1 MSTLTSTRPSVS
13 SLSTVTDSTRRT
25 VSRTISE
32 ASSAT
37 TTPHGEGP
45 GFFSN
50 KVYKPSTA
58 RQYDFKDTIRSKS
71 GGDLARSRLR
81 SSDRSQRH
89 SMTDL
94 AIEPL
99 IEHVHDEDISEEL
112 FSGSLRDPNKS
123 PRSADVSTHRDTS
136 SSADNTVVT
145 NTHNKLTKTT
155 SAATVINGGKFIIFY
170 RPPAKEVAGR

>member
-1 MSTLTSTRPSVS
+1 MSTLTSIRPSVS
-13 SLSTVTDSTRRT
+13 SLSTVTDTTRRT

-32 ASSAT
+32 ASSAI

-50 KVYKPSTA
+50 KVYKPSAA

-94 AIEPL
+94 VIEPL
-99 IEHVHDEDISEEL
+99 IEHVHDEDISEEMY
-112 FSGSLRDPNKS
+112 SGSLRDPNKS
-123 PRSADVSTHRDTS
+123 PRSADVSSYRDTS
-136 SSADNTVVT
+136 SSADNTTVVT
-145 NTHNKLTKTT
+145 IPHNKLTKTT
-155 SAATVINGGKFIIFY
+155 SAVTAITSGKFVFLSKY
-170 RPPAKEVAGR
+170 NFTVLL